1 VAVYFIGSML
11 VCVVCM
17 CVCVHVCGV
26 VCVCVFMCVVCVC
39 MCGVCVCVSGV
50 CVCVH
55 VCVWC
60 GVCVCG
66 VLFGMRLEK
75 KKKTHTECIRR
86 NLPYSGR
93 MLIRL
98 IYIDK
103 TEHSNI

>member
-1 VAVYFIGSML
+1 
-11 VCVVCM
+11 
-17 CVCVHVCGV
+17 
-26 VCVCVFMCVVCVC
+26 
-39 MCGVCVCVSGV
+39 
-50 CVCVH
+50 